1 MTQPAGGS
9 VRTDLTSEEIDHYRE
24 AGFVHLPQFLAST
37 EVEHWRSTIDAA
49 VAQRRGK
56 PLDGKPAGHRE
67 GAYPNVF
74 LQMMLLSHTS
84 EAVRDLMHDERLG
97 RIAADLAG
105 IDAIRIWHDQALI
118 KEPLANP
125 TSFHRDVPF
134 WSFDSFEAISI
145 WVALDDATLTN
156 GCLYIMPGSQTL
168 TDFRAGPIGENVG
181 EIVATYPALEGIA
194 PVAVPARAG
203 DAIFI
208 DGMVVHGASANMTLG
223 YRRAMTCAY
232 MPDGARFNG
241 KRNVL
246 SQAYF
251 ESLSPGDV
259 IDDPAEVPL
268 IFDRRS

>member
-1 MTQPAGGS
+1 MKATVDPAQ
-9 VRTDLTSEEIDHYRE
+9 IAKYR
-24 AGFVHLPQFLAST
+24 AQGYLHLPGLLDSIELA
-37 EVEHWRSTIDAA
+37 HWRDVIDTA
-49 VAQRRGK
+49 VEARRGK

-74 LQMMLLSHTS
+74 LQLMLLSRTS
-84 EAVRDLMHDERLG
+84 AAVRELMHDTRLG
-97 RIAADLAG
+97 RLAADLAG

-134 WSFDSFEAISI
+134 WSFDSHNAISL
-145 WVALDDATLTN
+145 WVALDDATLAN

-168 TDFRAGPIGENVG
+168 TDFRPGTIGENVG
-181 EIVATYPALEGIA
+181 EIVSAYPELEGIE
-194 PVAVPARAG
+194 PVAVTAKAG
-203 DAIFI
+203 DAIYI
-208 DGMVVHGASANMTLG
+208 GGMVVHGAGANMTLG

-246 SQAYF
+246 SEAYF
-251 ESLSPGDV
+251 NSLIPGDV
-259 IDDPAEVPL
+259 INDPIEVPT
-268 IFDRRS
+268 IFDRNSPAADL